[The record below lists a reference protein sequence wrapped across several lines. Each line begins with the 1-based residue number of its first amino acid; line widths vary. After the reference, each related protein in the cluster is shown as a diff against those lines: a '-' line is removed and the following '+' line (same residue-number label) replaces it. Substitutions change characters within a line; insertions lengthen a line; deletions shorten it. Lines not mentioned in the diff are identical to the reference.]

1 MSRKIKDLKQLA
13 KALAE
18 KGYMKP
24 NTFKAELKD
33 HVNVS
38 LSSSNKLG
46 RFLDP
51 GYGFYF
57 DYPGLGS
64 FRSPLNL
71 VYWLRDPNK
80 NDLLRG
86 LKRRDLNKVIYGN
99 RFPKLPNHQA
109 VLLKATEIRLRA
121 RGDLIKMI
129 KELPDD
135 ISILSYK
142 VHPVT
147 KIRITTGYA
156 SIVIPVIEEL
166 IKAIKED
173 REVDYS
179 KFITKKTS
187 GKVPYIDFTGK
198 EAKEPQEKIKEL
210 IDKEGQLLDSG
221 DVVVEKDGKV
231 MKISPEGIEYESF
244 NITDLTR
251 K

>member
-1 MSRKIKDLKQLA
+1 MSRRIKDLKQLA
-13 KALAE
+13 KALSE
-18 KGYMKP
+18 KAYMKP
-24 NTFKAELKD
+24 NTFKVELED
-33 HVNVS
+33 HLNVS

-51 GYGFYF
+51 GYGHYF
-57 DYPGLGS
+57 DYPGLGP

-71 VYWLRDPNK
+71 VYWLRDPSK

-99 RFPKLPNHQA
+99 RFPKLSNHQA
-109 VLLKATEIRLRA
+109 ILLKAMEIRLRT

-129 KELPDD
+129 KELPDKFE
-135 ISILSYK
+135 ILSYK

-156 SIVIPVIEEL
+156 SIVIPVVEEL
-166 IKAIKED
+166 IKAVKED
-173 REVDYS
+173 RDVDYS
-179 KFITKKTS
+179 RFINKKTN
-187 GKVPYIDFTGK
+187 GKVPFIEMEEVSK
-198 EAKEPQEKIKEL
+198 EEKLQEL
-210 IDKEGQLLDSG
+210 IQNHGRETDDGK
-221 DVVVEKDGKV
+221 VIVEKDGKK
-231 MKISPEGIEYESF
+231 MTISPEGIEYENF